1 MGYQRRVHGEP
12 IKTKMSQTST
22 TIINI
27 LFFAFLLMT
36 TISSTNIKK
45 NNTKPINDIAHA
57 PAASAQPAKEER
69 QTPTTRQ
76 ERLEAFIKQRH
87 QRIQQEKE
95 RFEEKVNN
103 TIQRREQSEEK
114 FQEKLQ
120 DRVNNT
126 IQS

>member
-36 TISSTNIKK
+36 TISSTNNKK
-45 NNTKPINDIAHA
+45 NNTKTINDIAHA

-87 QRIQQEKE
+87 HRVQQLRKSAQQEKE

-103 TIQRREQSEEK
+103 TIQSREQRV
-114 FQEKLQ
+114 EKLQ
-120 DRVNNT
+120 
-126 IQS
+126 